1 MKILKATFQNFL
13 TLSEACL
20 ELDDRGLLLIT
31 GKNDDDTSANSNG
44 AGKSSLVDGIC
55 WALYGTTARDVSG
68 DDVVNE
74 TAKKDCCVSLQIEDD
89 GKLYNITRYRK
100 SKKFKNALIVS
111 SVDKAGVE
119 TNLTKGTDKET
130 QLLVNAIVGCSA
142 DVFTSAVYAGQE
154 RMPDLPSMTDKT
166 LKMLIEEAAGIEVLE
181 AAHAIA
187 RKNLNEA
194 KLEHSEALHKV
205 SLIDAH
211 IANVEASLLTVEKQS
226 LDFEITKKDRAK
238 EHLKLCLPHLA
249 TIREC
254 EAQLDL
260 ESPAKEIEQINEQI
274 EQLKEI
280 QKQHTAKSLE
290 LRKIY
295 VDFNARVHLAK
306 VEKQNI
312 EKLKAEIA
320 NSQSLV
326 GTPCNEC
333 GKQYCAEDLHDAIQA
348 RETLLKSK
356 IKQNNEIILKARE
369 IDEQRKNL
377 EAEISELEDQLKQ
390 LPTLQAKLEKLKQDA
405 QAQSLAK
412 ERKKIAEEAVA
423 RIKAESREKL
433 NEVSPFVAQLKD
445 LNDKKVKYLK
455 AREDKQKAAD
465 SALEKVELAN
475 MAVNIF
481 GPAGVRAH
489 ILDTVTPFLNS
500 RTSEYLGALS
510 DGNIHA
516 TWSTLS
522 ATAKGELKEKFSIT
536 VANDSGGSSF
546 KKLSGGEKRKV
557 RLATA
562 LALQDLVM
570 SRATKPINLWIADE
584 IDYALDE
591 SGLERLMVVLD
602 RKARERGTVLIISH
616 QSGLKDWVD
625 LVIEVTKK
633 EGTSTVSGDNLK
645 AA

>member
-405 QAQSLAK
+405 QAQSLAE

-522 ATAKGELKEKFSIT
+522 ATAKGELKEKFSIM

>member
-1 MKILKATFQNFL
+1 
-13 TLSEACL
+13 
-20 ELDDRGLLLIT
+20 
-31 GKNDDDTSANSNG
+31 
-44 AGKSSLVDGIC
+44 
-55 WALYGTTARDVSG
+55 
-68 DDVVNE
+68 
-74 TAKKDCCVSLQIEDD
+74 
-89 GKLYNITRYRK
+89 
-100 SKKFKNALIVS
+100 
-111 SVDKAGVE
+111 
-119 TNLTKGTDKET
+119 
-130 QLLVNAIVGCSA
+130 
-142 DVFTSAVYAGQE
+142 
-154 RMPDLPSMTDKT
+154 
-166 LKMLIEEAAGIEVLE
+166 
-181 AAHAIA
+181 
-187 RKNLNEA
+187 
-194 KLEHSEALHKV
+194 
-205 SLIDAH
+205 
-211 IANVEASLLTVEKQS
+211 
-226 LDFEITKKDRAK
+226 
-238 EHLKLCLPHLA
+238 
-249 TIREC
+249 
-254 EAQLDL
+254 
-260 ESPAKEIEQINEQI
+260 
-274 EQLKEI
+274 
-280 QKQHTAKSLE
+280 
-290 LRKIY
+290 
-295 VDFNARVHLAK
+295 
-306 VEKQNI
+306 
-312 EKLKAEIA
+312 
-320 NSQSLV
+320 
-326 GTPCNEC
+326 
-333 GKQYCAEDLHDAIQA
+333 DLHDAIQA
-348 RETLLKSK
+348 RETLVKSK

-405 QAQSLAK
+405 QAQSLAE